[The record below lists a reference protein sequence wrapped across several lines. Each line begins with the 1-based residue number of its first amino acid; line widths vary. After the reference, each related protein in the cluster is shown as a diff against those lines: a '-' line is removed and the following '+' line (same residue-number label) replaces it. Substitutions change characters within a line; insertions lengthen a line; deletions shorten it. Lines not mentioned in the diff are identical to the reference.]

1 MKLNMK
7 LLLLLV
13 FVIFISLFL
22 INQKEW
28 VSYFK
33 AGEWDTLREM
43 MGNEWKSIL
52 MITMGFMLMQ
62 NVISLIPFLL
72 LTMFNVWLFGF
83 LYGYLWSLAGNF
95 LGSILIFFLARY
107 GFQFWGQK
115 YNHLKIKQKMEKNG
129 FKFILMCRL
138 LPFMPASLVNIVGG
152 ISNIKGKD
160 YILGTFIGNTIFVFI
175 LSLFSVGVISLEHQ
189 FAIYLVLSVLI
200 LGFVVLNLKKR
211 SVVRS
216 H

>member
-7 LLLLLV
+7 LFLLLV

-72 LTMFNVWLFGF
+72 
-83 LYGYLWSLAGNF
+83 
-95 LGSILIFFLARY
+95 
-107 GFQFWGQK
+107 
-115 YNHLKIKQKMEKNG
+115 
-129 FKFILMCRL
+129 
-138 LPFMPASLVNIVGG
+138 
-152 ISNIKGKD
+152 
-160 YILGTFIGNTIFVFI
+160 GTFIGNTIFVFI